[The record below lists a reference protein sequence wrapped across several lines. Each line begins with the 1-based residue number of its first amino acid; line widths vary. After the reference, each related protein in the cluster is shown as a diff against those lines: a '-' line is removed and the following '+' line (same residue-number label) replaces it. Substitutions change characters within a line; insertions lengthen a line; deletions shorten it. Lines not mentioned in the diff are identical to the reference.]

1 MFDGYGPVKSDQD
14 AVLQSDT
21 NGHPYSF
28 RVSEMQIG
36 TRISICLIV
45 ISNDCQWLKGTFI
58 YSTLPTRISI
68 KQRLAKF
75 ILANFADE

>member
-21 NGHPYSF
+21 NDHPHSF

-45 ISNDCQWLKGTFI
+45 ICID
-58 YSTLPTRISI
+58 
-68 KQRLAKF
+68 
-75 ILANFADE
+75 

>member
-45 ISNDCQWLKGTFI
+45 ICTDWQWLKGTFI
-58 YSTLPTRISI
+58 YSTYYI
-68 KQRLAKF
+68 RLWYQSP
-75 ILANFADE
+75 